1 MRKCRAVRPRLESIE
16 DRLVPS
22 IASLFDPTA
31 GIRAAISSLSPSHHA
46 QAAKPAVAH
55 HRTVHGAKAETA
67 THHPHA
73 SKAAHVVHRHQAPP
87 PKSTSSGNSFSD
99 FFKNLFSNSGL

>member
-1 MRKCRAVRPRLESIE
+1 MRKRHAARPRLEPIE
-16 DRLVPS
+16 DRLVLS
-22 IASLFDPTA
+22 IANLFDPTA

-46 QAAKPAVAH
+46 QAAKPDVAH

-73 SKAAHVVHRHQAPP
+73 SKATHLVHSHHSPP
-87 PKSTSSGNSFSD
+87 PKSTSSGNSFSN
-99 FFKNLFSNSGL
+99 FFKNLFGSTGL